1 MMKREIY
8 DADHESFRDSVRG
21 FLDREVKPSWDKY
34 IEAKQ
39 FPREMW
45 LAFGRQGL
53 LGLEIPEQYGGSA
66 AGDFR
71 YNAVLCEE
79 LGKVSMSL
87 GSCHGIHADIVAPY
101 LVELTNEEQRERWL
115 PGFVS
120 GEILT
125 AIAMT
130 EPSGGSDLAALK
142 TTAVR
147 EGKTVA
153 ECGFALQPNAE
164 RHLRSRL
171 RLAQLYPAELLA
183 NTRRRRLDPQR
194 IQDLHHQRVLRRPGG
209 GGGSHRPGGQARIRH
224 LAVRGRGRHGGF
236 QSRTKA

>member
-1 MMKREIY
+1 VKREIY
-8 DADHESFRDSVRG
+8 DADHESFRDSVRS

-53 LGLEIPEQYGGSA
+53 LSLEIPQQYGGSA

-71 YNAVLCEE
+71 YNAVLSEE

-87 GSCHGIHADIVAPY
+87 CSCHGIHAHIVAPY
-101 LVELTNEEQRERWL
+101 LVELTTEEQRERWL

-120 GEILT
+120 GGILT

-130 EPSGGSDLAALK
+130 EPSGGSDLASLK

-147 EGKTVA
+147 DGDNWILNGSKTFITNGYSADLVVVA
-153 ECGFALQPNAE
+153 ARTDPEANADAAS
-164 RHLRSRL
+164 RCSASRPTWRASVGDASSTRS
-171 RLAQLYPAELLA
+171 
-183 NTRRRRLDPQR
+183 
-194 IQDLHHQRVLRRPGG
+194 
-209 GGGSHRPGGQARIRH
+209 ARTSPTPPSS
-224 LAVRGRGRHGGF
+224 A
-236 QSRTKA
+236 SRTSWSPTPT